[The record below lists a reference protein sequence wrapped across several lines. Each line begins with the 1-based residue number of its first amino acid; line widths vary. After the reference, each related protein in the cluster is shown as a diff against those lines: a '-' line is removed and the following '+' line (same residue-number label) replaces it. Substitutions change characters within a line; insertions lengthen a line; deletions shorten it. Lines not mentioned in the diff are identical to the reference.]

1 MKKIKFIIDSDLE
14 SVALVGMSVRKIC
27 SLTPFSDNE
36 SFQVELCAVEAVNNS
51 IIHAYNDALLCE
63 VEIILTV
70 KEDCLSLEVCD
81 IGKPMNSEVL
91 QKAGLNPFDDMGSV
105 DKISES
111 GRGLGFIKEFMDK
124 VIYKSD
130 DDGNRLVML
139 KYY

>member
-70 KEDCLSLEVCD
+70 KEDCLSIEVCD
-81 IGKPMNSEVL
+81 RGKPMNSEVL
-91 QKAGLNPFDDMGSV
+91 LKAGLNPFDDMGSV